1 MLADFKC
8 SCWVMN
14 DISIFWILS
23 HVNFALLV
31 MRCSIQSFKI
41 LPQVAPL
48 LCKIG
53 SFKFLPPPQSQT
65 CAQIPHPSV
74 DLIFLFPELGPVT
87 FLQTRGKGD
96 EVLNWKAH

>member
-1 MLADFKC
+1 MLT
-8 SCWVMN
+8 
-14 DISIFWILS
+14 
-23 HVNFALLV
+23 
-31 MRCSIQSFKI
+31 
-41 LPQVAPL
+41 L
-48 LCKIG
+48 LCYSHAVLNSKLQHSPSG
-53 SFKFLPPPQSQT
+53 SPPPVQDWLIQIPPPPPQSQT